1 MAKSKIKEL
10 LVPEVFNNYVNE
22 KITELSAL
30 VQSGIIQHDP
40 QLDSLASSGG
50 RIINMPYL
58 LNFTDEDEVLA
69 TNKELNAEDLKS
81 DKTRAIVLQRGKAF
95 RVNDL
100 EQNLAVGNSKDLMS
114 EVASRVAQYWVAR
127 EQAILLSTLKGIFG
141 DGTRMEGNTYTAT
154 PVVVEGLTAKE
165 AKIAGST
172 PGKINGVEFVKA
184 KNKLG
189 DHSSQLKAVAM
200 HSDVLT
206 ELEVQQVIEYIQPAE
221 SVSAEPLPYYMGKRV
236 IVDDSLVPDESGVY
250 TTYLFAQGAFGK
262 GNAVIENPFEYDRKA
277 LSGDNYLISRRGFVL
292 HPIGLDYKDMVCEGE
307 TPTNAEL
314 ANASNWERRFSNKA
328 IPIVAFKHTI

>member
-10 LVPEVFNNYVNE
+10 LVPEVFNTYVNE

-69 TNKELNAEDLKS
+69 TNKELSAEDLKA

-114 EVASRVAQYWVAR
+114 EVASRVAQYWVSR
-127 EQAILLSTLKGIFG
+127 EQAILLATLKGIFAE
-141 DGTRMEGNTYTAT
+141 GTGMEGNTYSAT
-154 PVVVEGLTAKE
+154 PILEGLTAKE
-165 AKIAGST
+165 AKTAK

-206 ELEVQQVIEYIQPAE
+206 ELEVQQVIEYIQPAGAIG
-221 SVSAEPLPYYMGKRV
+221 AEPLPYYQGKRV
-236 IVDDSLVPDESGVY
+236 IVDDSLVADENGVY

-292 HPIGLDYKDMVCEGE
+292 HPTGLDYKDMACEGE

-314 ANASNWERRFSNKA
+314 ANGANWGRKFANKA
-328 IPIVAFKHTI
+328 IPIIQFKHTI

>member
-1 MAKSKIKEL
+1 MSKIKDL
-10 LVPEVFNNYVNE
+10 LMPEVFNRYVNE

-40 QLDSLASSGG
+40 QLDSLASAGG

-69 TNKELNAEDLKS
+69 TNKELKAEDLKS

-114 EVASRVAQYWVAR
+114 EVASRVAGYWVQR
-127 EQAILLSTLKGIFG
+127 EQAILLSVIKGMFAE
-141 DGTRMEGNTYTAT
+141 GTGMEGNIYET
-154 PVVVEGLTAKE
+154 EE
-165 AKIAGST
+165 A
-172 PGKINGVEFVKA
+172 INGIHFVKA

-206 ELEVQQVIEYIQPAE
+206 ALEIQQLIEYVQPANAIG
-221 SVSAEPLPYYMGKRV
+221 AEPIPYYMGKRV
-236 IVDDSLVPDESGVY
+236 IVDDALVPNEDGVY
-250 TTYLFAQGAFGK
+250 ETILFSAGAFGK
-262 GNAVIENPFEYDRKA
+262 GNATIENPFEYDRNA
-277 LSGDNYLISRRGFVL
+277 LSGDNFLISRRGFVL
-292 HPIGLDYKDMVCEGE
+292 HPTGMDYTDRACEGE

-314 ANASNWERRFSNKA
+314 ANGTNWARKYSNKNVPCVLFRHK
-328 IPIVAFKHTI
+328 I

>member
-1 MAKSKIKEL
+1 MSKIKEL
-10 LVPEVFNNYVNE
+10 LVPEVFNRYVNE
-22 KITELSAL
+22 KITELSAF

-40 QLDSLASSGG
+40 QLDSLAAAGG

-69 TNKELNAEDLKS
+69 TNKSLKAEDLKA

-100 EQNLAVGNSKDLMS
+100 EQALAVGNSKDLMS
-114 EVASRVAQYWVAR
+114 EVASRVATYWVGR
-127 EQAILLSTLKGIFG
+127 EQQILLSTLKGIFAE
-141 DGTRMEGNTYTAT
+141 GTGMEGNIYTAKST
-154 PVVVEGLTAKE
+154 TKSGTA
-165 AKIAGST
+165 
-172 PGKINGVEFVKA
+172 GKINGIEFVRA

-206 ELEVQQVIEYIQPAE
+206 ELEAQELIEYVQPAGALG
-221 SVSAEPLPYYMGKRV
+221 AEPLPYYLGKRV
-236 IVDDSLVPDESGVY
+236 IVDDSLTPDEHGVY

-262 GNAVIENPFEYDRKA
+262 GNAVLPNPYEYDRNA
-277 LSGDNYLISRRGFVL
+277 LSGDNFLISRRGFVL
-292 HPIGLDYKDMVCEGE
+292 HPVGMDYKDVACEGE
-307 TPTNAEL
+307 TPTNTEL
-314 ANASNWERRFSNKA
+314 ANGANWARKYANKA
-328 IPIVAFKHTI
+328 IPVVAFKHTI

>member
-10 LVPEVFNNYVNE
+10 LVPEVFNTYVNE

-141 DGTRMEGNTYTAT
+141 EGTGMEGNTYSATAI
-154 PVVVEGLTAKE
+154 AKT
-165 AKIAGST
+165 GT
-172 PGKINGVEFVKA
+172 PGKISGTEFVKA

-189 DHSSQLKAVAM
+189 DNSSQLKAVAM

-292 HPIGLDYKDMVCEGE
+292 HPTGLDYKDIACEGE

-314 ANASNWERRFSNKA
+314 ANASNWGRKYANKA
-328 IPIVAFKHTI
+328 IPVVAFKHTI

>member
-1 MAKSKIKEL
+1 MSKIKEL
-10 LVPEVFNNYVNE
+10 LVPEVFNRYVNE
-22 KITELSAL
+22 KITELSAF
-30 VQSGIIQHDP
+30 VQSGIIQHDA
-40 QLDSLASSGG
+40 QLDSLASAGG

-69 TNKELNAEDLKS
+69 TNKELKAEDLKS

-114 EVASRVAQYWVAR
+114 EVASRVATYWVQR
-127 EQAILLSTLKGIFG
+127 EQAILLSVLKGMFAE
-141 DGTRMEGNTYTAT
+141 GTGMEGNIYTAT
-154 PVVVEGLTAKE
+154 PIAKT
-165 AKIAGST
+165 GT

-184 KNKLG
+184 KNRLG

-200 HSDVLT
+200 HSNVLT
-206 ELEVQQVIEYIQPAE
+206 ELEVQQVIEYIQPAGA
-221 SVSAEPLPYYMGKRV
+221 VGAEPIPYYMGKRV
-236 IVDDSLVPDESGVY
+236 IIDDSLIADENGVY
-250 TTYLFAQGAFGK
+250 TTYLFAAGAFGK

-292 HPIGLDYKDMVCEGE
+292 HPMGMDYKDMVCEGE
-307 TPTNAEL
+307 TPSNAEL
-314 ANASNWERRFSNKA
+314 AKGENWTRKYANKA
-328 IPIVAFKHTI
+328 IPCIAFRHTI

>member
-22 KITELSAL
+22 KITELSAF

-69 TNKELNAEDLKS
+69 TNKELKAEDLKS

-114 EVASRVAQYWVAR
+114 EVASRVATYWVQR
-127 EQAILLSTLKGIFG
+127 EQAILLSTLKGIFAE
-141 DGTRMEGNTYTAT
+141 GTGMEGNIYSATAI
-154 PVVVEGLTAKE
+154 AKTG
-165 AKIAGST
+165 K

-206 ELEVQQVIEYIQPAE
+206 ELEVQQVIEYIQPAGA
-221 SVSAEPLPYYMGKRV
+221 VGAEPIPYYMGKRV
-236 IVDDSLVPDESGVY
+236 IVDDSLVAEDGVY
-250 TTYLFAQGAFGK
+250 TTYLFANGAFGK
-262 GNAVIENPFEYDRKA
+262 GNAHLENPFEYDRKA

-292 HPIGLDYKDMVCEGE
+292 HPTGLDYKDAVCEGE

-314 ANASNWERRFSNKA
+314 ANGSNWQRKYSNKNIA
-328 IPIVAFKHTI
+328 VVQFKHTI